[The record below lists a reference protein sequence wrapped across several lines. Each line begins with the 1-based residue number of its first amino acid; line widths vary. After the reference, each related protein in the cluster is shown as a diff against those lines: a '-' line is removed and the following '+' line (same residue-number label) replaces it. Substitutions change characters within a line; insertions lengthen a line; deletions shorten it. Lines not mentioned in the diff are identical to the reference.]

1 MLETQPRLAHRWS
14 LRNKIIAWFFV
25 PTAIVLLVVAWATL
39 YAYQQLTEEL
49 VIENNRELTRLIAS
63 ELDRELYEYLELLS
77 LLARTQDS
85 HMREAQIRDI
95 INEQAGDI
103 IRLRIADNTGDAYL
117 VDGDGRIIYHSDTG
131 RINEDVSA
139 LPAVQRVLQGEEG
152 AFRTRDAQGHEIV
165 ASFAPVPSSGWGFIT
180 EKSWADLVRS
190 SQGYRRFLFLL
201 LALGVSVPAL
211 AIAVGVRRITQ
222 PILELM
228 NAAQQV
234 AGGNFEQT
242 ITVATGDELE
252 ELARQFNLMAAQLQE
267 SYKNLERKV
276 ADRTQELASLNAIA
290 ASVNESLD
298 LDQTLNRALDEMLH
312 LLGLEVGEI
321 RLLDVKKNELVIRTQ
336 RGLSPEFI
344 RQTNHCK
351 VQETLPGRVL
361 LSGEQVI
368 LEDMLDAPQYTWMR
382 REGARAM
389 VICPLRV
396 EDKRLGTLSLATR
409 RGPRHFSRNER
420 ELLYA
425 VSDQVG
431 VAIEKARLFE
441 VEQRRAE
448 QFRVISEVGRRITSI
463 LAEDELLD
471 EIVRLVQERLG
482 YYRVGIG
489 LVEDGEVVIRAGAGH
504 FSEGQDSLPVR
515 LKLGET
521 GVVSWVAQSGE
532 PLLVP
537 DVTQDP
543 RYRILQ
549 ADETRSELAVPLMTK
564 NIVIGVLDVQSNGL
578 NAFDEKDLT
587 VLQSLASQ
595 AAVAIENARLYQQA
609 RQLAVIEER
618 NRLARDLH
626 DSVTQ
631 SLYGVTLFAEAADR
645 LLAAGDVELAAE
657 HVRELRVTAQES
669 LREMRLLI
677 FELRPLILGEHGLAS
692 ALQVRLESVEGRS
705 GLETVLEIEG
715 EEQDLPAETEGGL
728 YRIAQEALNNALKH
742 AQARR
747 IEIRLRWTPSP
758 ITLEIIDDGV
768 GFDPH
773 AVHQQGGLG
782 LQGMEE
788 RAAQLG
794 IQLSIQSQPGQGT
807 RVKVE
812 VHQ

>member
-1 MLETQPRLAHRWS
+1 
-14 LRNKIIAWFFV
+14 
-25 PTAIVLLVVAWATL
+25 
-39 YAYQQLTEEL
+39 
-49 VIENNRELTRLIAS
+49 
-63 ELDRELYEYLELLS
+63 
-77 LLARTQDS
+77 
-85 HMREAQIRDI
+85 
-95 INEQAGDI
+95 
-103 IRLRIADNTGDAYL
+103 
-117 VDGDGRIIYHSDTG
+117 
-131 RINEDVSA
+131 
-139 LPAVQRVLQGEEG
+139 
-152 AFRTRDAQGHEIV
+152 
-165 ASFAPVPSSGWGFIT
+165 
-180 EKSWADLVRS
+180 
-190 SQGYRRFLFLL
+190 
-201 LALGVSVPAL
+201 
-211 AIAVGVRRITQ
+211 
-222 PILELM
+222 
-228 NAAQQV
+228 
-234 AGGNFEQT
+234 
-242 ITVATGDELE
+242 
-252 ELARQFNLMAAQLQE
+252 
-267 SYKNLERKV
+267 
-276 ADRTQELASLNAIA
+276 LASLNAIA

-321 RLLDVKKNELVIRTQ
+321 RLLDAEKNELVIRTQ

-344 RQTNHCK
+344 RQTDCCQVK
-351 VQETLPGRVL
+351 ETLPGRVL

-389 VICPLRV
+389 VICPLRA

-504 FSEGQDSLPVR
+504 FSEGLDSQPVR
-515 LKLGET
+515 VKLGET

-543 RYRILQ
+543 RYHILQ

-564 NIVIGVLDVQSNGL
+564 NIVIGVLDVQSNSL

-609 RQLAVIEER
+609 RQLAVVEER

-631 SLYGVTLFAEAADR
+631 SLYGITLFAEAADR
-645 LLAAGDVELAAE
+645 LLAAGDVDLAAE

-715 EEQDLPAETEGGL
+715 EEQELPAETEGGL

-742 AQARR
+742 AQARC

-773 AVHQQGGLG
+773 TIRQQGGLG

-794 IQLSIQSQPGQGT
+794 SQLSIQSQPGQGT